1 MRPFVCAF
9 GVVYALLSGHYHD
22 IRELLAAIL
31 AGVFLLFAA
40 FVELVTAFVAAVRM
54 TGTGSGGELADIG
67 ELLSAIFAIVVL
79 FFFIRS
85 VHIASSK
92 R

>member
-9 GVVYALLSGHYHD
+9 GVVHALPSGHNHD
-22 IRELLAAIL
+22 VGEFLSAIL
-31 AGVFLLFAA
+31 AGVFLLLAA

-85 VHIASSK
+85 VHIISCQG
-92 R
+92 